1 MGGAIAIAA
10 ALAARRGEIR
20 CPNCGHVH
28 RVDRRPAAY
37 RVCPRCR
44 ERFSDPDP
52 GAASRRIPASA
63 TRRR

>member
-10 ALAARRGEIR
+10 ALAARRGELR
-20 CPNCGHVH
+20 CPHCGHVH
-28 RVDRRPAAY
+28 RVDRRPVAY

-44 ERFSDPDP
+44 ERFPEP
-52 GAASRRIPASA
+52 GAASRRTTASA